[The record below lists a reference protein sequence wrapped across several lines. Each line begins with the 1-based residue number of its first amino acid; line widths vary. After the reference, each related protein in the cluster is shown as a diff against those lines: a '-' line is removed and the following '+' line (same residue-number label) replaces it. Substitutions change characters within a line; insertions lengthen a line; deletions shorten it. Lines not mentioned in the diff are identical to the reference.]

1 MSRIVRVPKKK
12 HAAKG
17 IFGPLPD
24 GKIDTQAFK
33 DEESSRSSADN
44 PSKKNAARH
53 LKTDERHK
61 DTLSGFLENEPDLY
75 SISDLKVW
83 YK

>member
-1 MSRIVRVPKKK
+1 MSGIVRVPKKK

-17 IFGPLPD
+17 IFGLLPD
-24 GKIDTQAFK
+24 WKIDTQAFR
-33 DEESSRSSADN
+33 DEESSRLSADN

-53 LKTDERHK
+53 LKMDKQPK

-75 SISDLKVW
+75 SISDLKVR